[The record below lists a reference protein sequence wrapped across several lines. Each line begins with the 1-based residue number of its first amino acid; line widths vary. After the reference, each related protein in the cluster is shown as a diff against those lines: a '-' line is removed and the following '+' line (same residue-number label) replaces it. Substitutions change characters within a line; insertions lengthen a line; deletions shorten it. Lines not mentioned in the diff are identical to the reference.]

1 MEIIENFL
9 AQQNLDQLK
18 NSIFSEKFPWYYV
31 DYVAKP
37 VDDKNFYFIHEAMR
51 DQRQC
56 SDWLPI
62 FHPIMGR
69 LNYSIFIRIR
79 TNLYTKKEEQVADGF
94 HVDIP
99 GDPNNMSGILYL
111 NTNNGYTLFKNN
123 KKVESVE
130 NRLILFKGS
139 EEHCSVA
146 QTDTKFR
153 VVVNINF
160 YP

>member
-1 MEIIENFL
+1 MEVIENFL
-9 AQQNLDQLK
+9 SQPNLDQLK
-18 NSIFSEKFPWYYV
+18 NSILSEKFPWYYI
-31 DYVAKP
+31 DYVASP
-37 VDDKNFYFIHEAMR
+37 ADDKNFYFIHEAMR
-51 DQRQC
+51 DQRQS

-69 LNYSIFIRIR
+69 LNYSTLIRLR
-79 TNLYTKKEEQVADGF
+79 ANLYTRKEEQAGDSF

-99 GDPNNMSGILYL
+99 GDPYNMSAIFYL

-139 EEHCSVA
+139 TEHCSVP
-146 QTDTKFR
+146 QTDTKSR

-160 YP
+160 YS

>member
-1 MEIIENFL
+1 MFIENYISHS
-9 AQQNLDQLK
+9 NDQ
-18 NSIFSEKFPWYYV
+18 F
-31 DYVAKP
+31 
-37 VDDKNFYFIHEAMR
+37 
-51 DQRQC
+51 
-56 SDWLPI
+56 
-62 FHPIMGR
+62 
-69 LNYSIFIRIR
+69 IFIRIR

-139 EEHCSVA
+139 DEHCSVA